1 MQYQTKFSDSI
12 SDPNVSLQP
21 HSVHQ
26 VNHPVPRI
34 YHPVLG
40 QTNQN
45 FFKGDFFLG
54 HGTKAM
60 TIFMILIII
69 ITINTM
75 MTLNIWTMITI
86 TVTRSFSS
94 YRIITKIIVTD
105 RNITLTRGIFF

>member
-1 MQYQTKFSDSI
+1 
-12 SDPNVSLQP
+12 
-21 HSVHQ
+21 
-26 VNHPVPRI
+26 
-34 YHPVLG
+34 
-40 QTNQN
+40 
-45 FFKGDFFLG
+45 
-54 HGTKAM
+54 M

>member
-1 MQYQTKFSDSI
+1 
-12 SDPNVSLQP
+12 
-21 HSVHQ
+21 
-26 VNHPVPRI
+26 
-34 YHPVLG
+34 
-40 QTNQN
+40 
-45 FFKGDFFLG
+45 
-54 HGTKAM
+54 M

-86 TVTRSFSS
+86 TVTRSFSA